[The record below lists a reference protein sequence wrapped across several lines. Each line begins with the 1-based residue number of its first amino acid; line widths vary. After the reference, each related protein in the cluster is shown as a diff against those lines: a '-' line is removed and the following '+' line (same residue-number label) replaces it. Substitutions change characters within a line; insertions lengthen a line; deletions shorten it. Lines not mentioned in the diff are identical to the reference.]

1 MKHEDSVVVVESRG
15 FSDKKIKI
23 ESLKNADGITIDGD
37 SIKNYLD
44 ACLAQDLIKELD
56 HESRQ
61 DIGVNHKP
69 IIRYKPHKE
78 APGIGILIKQ
88 SQINMEYN
96 EQIMQNLN
104 KIKAPVQRYVITALL
119 TGQSFTY
126 ASFSEYIEKYSGKKI
141 KPGVINSAV
150 AIMTHSRLG
159 FLLKK
164 VGRIPA
170 TWQIDK
176 RALEMQE
183 QDLYQLTLKSTSKL
197 SLEDAC
203 LKYPFLTKIIEE
215 KEGVEIKLPDRQA
228 EEVKQ
233 CNEQTHIEPAI
244 EPAKDEKESLANA
257 ISKTLSNE
265 KFDINININFRIF
278 FG

>member
-1 MKHEDSVVVVESRG
+1 MKHEDSVVIVESRG

-44 ACLAQDLIKELD
+44 ACLAQDLIKEID

-69 IIRYKPHKE
+69 IIRYKPYKE
-78 APGIGILIKQ
+78 AHGIGTLIKQ

-96 EQIMQNLN
+96 EKIMQNLN

-164 VGRIPA
+164 VGKIPA

-183 QDLYQLTLKSTSKL
+183 QDLYHLTLKNASKL

-228 EEVKQ
+228 EEEKQ

-257 ISKTLSNE
+257 ISKALSNE